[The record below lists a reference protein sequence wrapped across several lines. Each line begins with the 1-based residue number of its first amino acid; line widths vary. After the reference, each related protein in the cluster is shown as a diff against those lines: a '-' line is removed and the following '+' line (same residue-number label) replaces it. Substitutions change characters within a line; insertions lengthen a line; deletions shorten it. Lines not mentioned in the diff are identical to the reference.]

1 MKRILIVLIA
11 AWVLGTPMLQVMAVN
26 GTALDFQIDKIEGAD
41 PDSYSTGGSTLSYF
55 DVMLMKDGNF
65 THMITANNGQFY
77 KRDFEV
83 EYFTSI
89 RFFPIAAIFA
99 QSGFVLR
106 ASNEPPKWSG

>member
-1 MKRILIVLIA
+1 
-11 AWVLGTPMLQVMAVN
+11 MLQVMAVN

-41 PDSYSTGGSTLSYF
+41 PESYSTGGSTLSYF

-65 THMITANNGQFY
+65 THMIKANNGQFY
-77 KRDFEV
+77 NRDFEV

-99 QSGFVLR
+99 QTSYVLR
-106 ASNEPPKWSG
+106 ATKEPPKWNG